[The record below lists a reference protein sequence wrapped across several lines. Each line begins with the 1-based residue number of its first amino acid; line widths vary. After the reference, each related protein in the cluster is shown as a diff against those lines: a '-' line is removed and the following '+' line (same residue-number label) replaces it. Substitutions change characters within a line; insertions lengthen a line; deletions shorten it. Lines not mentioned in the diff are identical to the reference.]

1 MKQQYHVFDA
11 LKFIIAFLVIA
22 IHCNVQE
29 YSQLFRKVC
38 DLAVPLFFM
47 MSGYLLLKKVNRG
60 GYAKCYIIKLSK
72 LYLLWSIIYLPLAIK
87 GYYEWNLSLPV
98 AIYGYVRD
106 FFFVG
111 QHYMSWQLWYLLAL
125 IYGVCM
131 IKLFQKMKISIE
143 GCAIIGILLTFIGL
157 LMNVIHDASLQN
169 NIVNSIVSG
178 YFELFRTVRNGIF
191 NGFLFIV
198 LGMLLCKHL
207 EILKRIP
214 KYVTIMILLLS
225 IGLYLYDIP
234 FALHLLSFTLLYYI
248 LLVRMPEASYYVW
261 LRNMSTLIYF
271 SHMLFV
277 ALIKYTFTS
286 VTLFGEEWLYAS
298 IMSFIFSI
306 LILKMTTLNQWEF
319 LNKLLGK

>member
-1 MKQQYHVFDA
+1 M
-11 LKFIIAFLVIA
+11 
-22 IHCNVQE
+22 
-29 YSQLFRKVC
+29 
-38 DLAVPLFFM
+38 
-47 MSGYLLLKKVNRG
+47 
-60 GYAKCYIIKLSK
+60 
-72 LYLLWSIIYLPLAIK
+72 
-87 GYYEWNLSLPV
+87 

-157 LMNVIHDASLQN
+157 LMNFIHDASLQN

-207 EILKRIP
+207 EVLKRIP

-234 FALHLLSFTLLYYI
+234 FALHLLSFTFLYYI

-271 SHMLFV
+271 SHMFFV
-277 ALIKYTFTS
+277 ALIKYTFPS
-286 VTLFGEEWLYAS
+286 VASFGPKWLYVS
-298 IMSFIFSI
+298 LMSFVVSAI
-306 LILKMTTLNQWEF
+306 LLQLAKNYKLEF
-319 LNKLLGK
+319 LNRLLGK